1 MSSHAISIFISYES
15 WETVKSGLQLFSQ
28 SPFGVFS
35 SKMPHCFIVYKKKI
49 PWCLQPSIKVHL
61 LWWLFSL
68 FFSHLVWPA
77 ACCTETAGKTAA
89 TERSFM
95 PLLSK
100 PILEIKLGQQVLVAR
115 IAYQYITRLFNSPK
129 KIEAQYSSNWMEG
142 WTGWDGS
149 SSHKKRTWSITFEDP
164 VDKVCPKRTVATVD
178 ATTVTPG

>member
-68 FFSHLVWPA
+68 FFPHLVWPA

-95 PLLSK
+95 PLSSK

-115 IAYQYITRLFNSPK
+115 IAYQYITRLFNNAK
-129 KIEAQYSSNWMEG
+129 ENC
-142 WTGWDGS
+142 GS
-149 SSHKKRTWSITFEDP
+149 IFEQLNGRLSWLRWFFETQKTYLIYHIRGSCWQGLP
-164 VDKVCPKRTVATVD
+164 
-178 ATTVTPG
+178 